1 MTGIMEIAKNL
12 GVYHNVTLNV
22 IDIDTGKIVQTHS
35 GHNMATNSM
44 LYGIAHYLTGDGVL
58 GQGASMLS
66 AYVPQYISVG
76 TMGLKSQTPKN
87 GLPDIEDDY
96 KNKYPG
102 YGSDGYDGNDINNR
116 PRFGLGRPYTGYSN
130 ILTYRV
136 GDKATYRG
144 YEYTCIQ
151 DIDKPMEF
159 SASYWGN
166 KTKIPDTEGMEL
178 INTTRFPISFR
189 DIEPET
195 KAELPRTID
204 VVFSAMISTG
214 VLTQYRGTRDQIYIT
229 EVGLWSKKLYVDVDN
244 KGGVNGLL
252 AGYRLMP
259 KNKADHDDVTK
270 IKQSILCVKANQVV
284 QVVWKVQLGGMDDLI
299 RDMGLMRLINYL
311 SEKEDTDTMT
321 VRQIKDKI
329 Y

>member
-1 MTGIMEIAKNL
+1 MQDALTIAKNL
-12 GVYHNVTLNV
+12 GVYQNVTLNV
-22 IDIDTGKIVQTHS
+22 IDVDTGQIVQTHS

-44 LYGIAHYLTGDGVL
+44 LYGIAHYLVGDGVL
-58 GQGASMLS
+58 GQGSSMLS
-66 AYVPQYISVG
+66 SYIPQYISVG
-76 TMGLKSQTPKN
+76 TLGLKSQTPKG
-87 GLPDIEDDY
+87 GLPDIVTDY
-96 KNKYPG
+96 KDQYPG
-102 YGSDGYDGNDINNR
+102 YGSDGYDPNDRNNR
-116 PRFGLGRPYTGYSN
+116 PVYGLGKPYTGYSN
-130 ILTYRV
+130 LLTYKV
-136 GDKATYRG
+136 GDKTTFKG
-144 YEYTCIQ
+144 NEYTCTRT
-151 DIDKPMEF
+151 IDRPMNF
-159 SASYWGN
+159 NSSYWSAP
-166 KTKIPDTEGMEL
+166 TKIPDSEGMEL

-195 KAELPRTID
+195 KAELPRTMD

-214 VLTQYRGTRDQIYIT
+214 VLTEYRGDRNQIYIT

-259 KNKADHDDVTK
+259 KNTADHDNVTK

-299 RDMGLMRLINYL
+299 RDSHLTKLLNKISKM
-311 SEKEDTDTMT
+311 KDTDTMT
-321 VRQIKDKI
+321 VSQIKSAI